1 MNMQPVFIT
10 IKSAGTIKRIETEQI
25 LYIVADA
32 GCLTFHLQNSE
43 PFWCSKSLGIIEK
56 LLPKHFVRIYRNCIV
71 NVNKTSEV
79 NTRQRTI
86 RLVDGTEL
94 TVSFRNMKTFTD
106 SLVSK

>member
-1 MNMQPVFIT
+1 MNMQLGFIT

-25 LYIVADA
+25 LYIVADR
-32 GCLTFHLQNSE
+32 GCLTFHLQGNE
-43 PFWCSKSLGIIEK
+43 PFLCSKSLGSIEK
-56 LLPKHFVRIYRNCIV
+56 LLPRNFVRIYRNCIV

-79 NTRQRTI
+79 NIRQRTI
-86 RLVDGTEL
+86 MLVNGTEL